1 MMAHRKLVKVGHIM
15 SSYFPVGASLNDSM
29 VDAWRRHGAH
39 TECADL
45 HRTAVGVA
53 SRVRSI

>member
-29 VDAWRRHGAH
+29 VDAWRAH
-39 TECADL
+39 SECADL
-45 HRTAVGVA
+45 HRTAFGVA

>member
-15 SSYFPVGASLNDSM
+15 SSYFPVGASLNDN
-29 VDAWRRHGAH
+29 GAH

-45 HRTAVGVA
+45 HRTAFGVA